1 MLDIDGTYA
10 AQCWNEPI
18 IQVNENEF
26 VSPAERTGMEA
37 EAFLLDKSLDPN
49 PVRNAIAAWVE
60 KTGIPGQVYT
70 YASPE
75 ATCTMTETLVADG
88 YYPTYRGV
96 YPDGTARPQAEF
108 EKNEDRWWLDDYYTK

>member
-1 MLDIDGTYA
+1 MPALITHDFFGQDVYDHIFRNVGGT
-10 AQCWNEPI
+10 
-18 IQVNENEF
+18 
-26 VSPAERTGMEA
+26 RDEA